1 MMVAFKLVVACRC
14 GSLHVDLVLK
24 FNSVVAED
32 SVLSTFRGAVQ
43 NGKLGKLSVNASS
56 IVGIPPVIKTTV
68 TPPTT
73 TPTSK
78 SDQGMFPF

>member
-1 MMVAFKLVVACRC
+1 MVVAFKLAVACRC

-24 FNSVVAED
+24 FKSPVAED
-32 SVLSTFRGAVQ
+32 LVLSILRGAVV

-56 IVGIPPVIKTTV
+56 IVGIPPVIKSTV

-73 TPTSK
+73 TPTPNGG
-78 SDQGMFPF
+78 GMFPF